1 MGYFN
6 DKDVL
11 ILGVEKLLYLNMFC
25 FYLDND
31 GGAPGLAQ
39 IELGIVPAKYFF
51 LRSLSLSDAD
61 LR

>member
-51 LRSLSLSDAD
+51 LRSLSL
-61 LR
+61 